1 MQLYL
6 ARHAEST
13 YNVDQLLNSDPSVN
27 VRLSETGIIQ
37 AEELAKK
44 LDGENFESIY
54 ISELPRTK
62 QTADIINKNSQIP
75 LVIDKRINENIMGFE
90 GQPVNIYYSS
100 IGDGPD
106 RMERKFNDGE
116 SLSEVQ
122 ERVESFITDLKKSG
136 YSKVLVITHGCII
149 ECMYSIINNQEFN
162 YGHGHIIPQGDFEI
176 FEL

>member
-75 LVIDKRINENIMGFE
+75 LVIDKRIN
-90 GQPVNIYYSS
+90 
-100 IGDGPD
+100 
-106 RMERKFNDGE
+106 
-116 SLSEVQ
+116 
-122 ERVESFITDLKKSG
+122 
-136 YSKVLVITHGCII
+136 
-149 ECMYSIINNQEFN
+149 
-162 YGHGHIIPQGDFEI
+162 
-176 FEL
+176 